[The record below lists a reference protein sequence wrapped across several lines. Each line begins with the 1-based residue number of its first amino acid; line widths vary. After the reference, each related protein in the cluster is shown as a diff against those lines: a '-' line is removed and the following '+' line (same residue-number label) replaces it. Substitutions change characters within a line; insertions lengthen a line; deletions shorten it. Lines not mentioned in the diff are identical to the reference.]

1 MKSNSKHTWTALIP
15 PLRSH
20 HSKARYLEFGRAI
33 VKTLKGFDNETR
45 NDALDALRVEF
56 IRSVGK
62 SRYQDAAALLAAG
75 LVVVDLAVQGWPVRV
90 RAETV
95 EVQPPEQSDAGHSE
109 EKNRIRQQELVKR
122 NSQLRQP
129 SVARFLSSMEQV
141 RLHQGKF
148 ASIFSLMRDGRELAS
163 ALMRARELRDRER
176 DSELSRAVDP
186 YLQFVSSNA
195 EACEFT
201 GLRLMDVWRYFRH
214 TWSNQ
219 YMSVPGRSMQ
229 FLVRDRAAPNHPV
242 IGICALSS
250 PIMQIRERDN
260 WIGWSPEAFLER
272 VRREPS
278 VKLAKW
284 LVATLDDAVQ
294 QIYVDDLVE
303 DGIASLREIANP
315 KPELIERL
323 LAESERRRKL
333 HHRFV
338 QRSEHKGRQS
348 NLNDESHWQER
359 ARTHLFRSKRALSL
373 ATLLKARIAI
383 KAILG
388 PSPSRTNLVELAG
401 TRAGQDA
408 IRVVL
413 RKAKGDRVGISVAD
427 ISVCGAVQ
435 PYNAVLGGKLVA
447 MLATSPEV
455 VGAYHDRYR
464 QSESEIASAMAGRPV
479 VRKPHLVLLGT
490 TSLYGIGSSQYNRI
504 RIPAEKVGGA
514 AGAQIEYKE
523 LGHSESFGTSQYSDE
538 TVLALTDYAQQ
549 CEGGQR
555 VNSIFGEGV
564 SPKLRK
570 VRQGLDALGFPSS
583 LLLQHHRRRIVYG
596 ISLVSNLGDYLIGAD
611 KAPKYLYHLQPRRE
625 ASDRI
630 AEWWRERWLHR
641 RIESDEV
648 LAAVEKHTLVAPVR
662 HGARVTRPT
671 GGAEQVCLFNEAT

>member
-1 MKSNSKHTWTALIP
+1 MKSIPKRTWTALSP
-15 PLRSH
+15 PLRGH
-20 HSKARYLEFGRAI
+20 HSRAMYLDFGSALSKA
-33 VKTLKGFDNETR
+33 VKNADEATR
-45 NDALDALRVEF
+45 SDALDFLRSDFVKA
-56 IRSVGK
+56 VGK
-62 SRYQDAAALLAAG
+62 SRYQDAPALLAAG
-75 LVVVDLAVQGWPVRV
+75 LVIVDLAVQGWPLRV
-90 RAETV
+90 RADTV
-95 EVQPPEQSDAGHSE
+95 EVQPPEQSGAGHAE
-109 EKNRIRQQELVKR
+109 EKSRVRQQELVKR
-122 NSQLRQP
+122 NSQLRQL
-129 SVARFLSSMEQV
+129 SVARFLNSMEQT
-141 RLHQGKF
+141 RLHHGKF
-148 ASIFSLMRDGRELAS
+148 VSIYSLMRDGRELAS
-163 ALMRARELRDRER
+163 ALQRARAVQGAQRNV
-176 DSELSRAVDP
+176 ELSRVVDP

-201 GLRLMDVWRYFRH
+201 GLRLRDVWRYFRH

-242 IGICALSS
+242 LGICALSS

-260 WIGWSPEAFLER
+260 WIGWSPEIFLER
-272 VRREPS
+272 VRCDPS
-278 VKLAKW
+278 AKLAKW
-284 LVATLDDAVQ
+284 LLSTLNEAVN
-294 QIYVDDLVE
+294 QIYVDDLIE
-303 DGIASLREIANP
+303 DAIVSLREIASP
-315 KPELIERL
+315 TPALVERL
-323 LAESERRRKL
+323 LAESLRRRKL

-348 NLNDESHWQER
+348 NLHDEGHWYER
-359 ARTHLFRSKRALSL
+359 SRTHLFRSKRALSL

-383 KAILG
+383 KAGLG
-388 PSPSRTNLVELAG
+388 QRPSRAMLAELAG

-435 PYNAVLGGKLVA
+435 PYNAILGGKLVA
-447 MLATSPEV
+447 MLAASPEV
-455 VGAYHDRYR
+455 VGTYHERYR
-464 QSESEIASAMAGRPV
+464 QSESEIASSMAGRSV
-479 VRKPHLVLLGT
+479 IRKPHLVLLGT

-504 RIPAEKVGGA
+504 RIPAERVGGS
-514 AGAQIEYKE
+514 AGEQIEYKE

-538 TVLALTDYAQQ
+538 TVLALVDYAQQ

-570 VRQGLDALGFPSS
+570 VRQGLDLLGFPSE

-596 ISLVSNLGDYLIGAD
+596 ISLISNLCDYLIGAD
-611 KAPKYLYHLQPRRE
+611 KTPKYLYRLQPRRE
-625 ASDRI
+625 GSFRI
-630 AEWWRERWLHR
+630 ADWWRERWLHR

-662 HGARVTRPT
+662 HGARVTRPA
-671 GGAEQVCLFNEAT
+671 GGVEQTSLFSEAG

>member
-1 MKSNSKHTWTALIP
+1 MKSQSTRAWAALTP
-15 PLRSH
+15 PLRGH
-20 HSKARYLEFGRAI
+20 HSRAAYLELGKAVAKAVKIVDEEARTEAI
-33 VKTLKGFDNETR
+33 
-45 NDALDALRVEF
+45 DALRADF
-56 IRSVGK
+56 IKTVGK
-62 SRYQDAAALLAAG
+62 SRYQESAALLAGG
-75 LVVVDLAVQGWPVRV
+75 LVIIDLAIQGWPIRV
-90 RAETV
+90 RAEAV
-95 EVQPPEQSDAGHSE
+95 EVQPPEQSGVGLAE

-129 SVARFLSSMEQV
+129 SVARFLDSMEQV

-148 ASIFSLMRDGRELAS
+148 VSIFSVMRDGRELAAS
-163 ALMRARELRDRER
+163 LSDAREKTGSDRDDALARI
-176 DSELSRAVDP
+176 VDP
-186 YLQFVSSNA
+186 YIQFVSSNS
-195 EACEFT
+195 ETCEFT

-242 IGICALSS
+242 MGICALSS

-260 WIGWSPEAFLER
+260 WIGWNPEAFLDR
-272 VRREPS
+272 VRNQPS
-278 VKLAKW
+278 AKLAKW
-284 LVATLDDAVQ
+284 LVSTLNEAIQ
-294 QIYVDDLVE
+294 QIYLDDLVE
-303 DGIASLREIANP
+303 DGIVSLREITNP
-315 KPELIERL
+315 KPEVIERL
-323 LAESERRRKL
+323 LSESIRRRKL

-338 QRSEHKGRQS
+338 QRSDHKGRQS
-348 NLNDESHWQER
+348 NLHDEEHWYER

-383 KAILG
+383 KGSLG
-388 PSPSRTNLVELAG
+388 RNSSRDGLIGLVE
-401 TRAGQDA
+401 TKSGQEA

-413 RKAKGDRVGISVAD
+413 RKAKADRVGISVAD

-435 PYNAVLGGKLVA
+435 PYNAMLGGKLVA
-447 MLATSPEV
+447 MLAASPEV
-455 VGAYHDRYR
+455 VGAYHERYR
-464 QSESEIASAMAGRPV
+464 QSESEIASSMAGRPV
-479 VRKPHLVLLGT
+479 IRKPHLVLLGT

-514 AGAQIEYKE
+514 VGQQIEYKE

-538 TVLALTDYAQQ
+538 TVLALTEYAQQ

-570 VRQGLDALGFPSS
+570 VRQGLDALDFPSS

-596 ISLVSNLGDYLIGAD
+596 ISLISNLADYLIGAD
-611 KAPKYLYHLQPRRE
+611 KTPRYLYRLRPRGE
-625 ASDRI
+625 ATNQI
-630 AEWWRERWLHR
+630 ASWWRERWLHR
-641 RIESDEV
+641 RIESHEV

-662 HGARVTRPT
+662 HGARVVRPA
-671 GGAEQVCLFNEAT
+671 GSAEQASLFNEAS

>member
-1 MKSNSKHTWTALIP
+1 MKSNTKHAWTALSP
-15 PLRSH
+15 QLRSRH
-20 HSKARYLEFGRAI
+20 ARGMYLEFASAI
-33 VKTLKGFDNETR
+33 ATVLESVDEDVR
-45 NDALDALRVEF
+45 NDALEVLRVDF
-56 IRSVGK
+56 IKAVGK
-62 SRYQDAAALLAAG
+62 SRYQEAPALLAAG
-75 LVVVDLAVQGWPVRV
+75 LVIIDLAVQGWPLCVDANV
-90 RAETV
+90 V
-95 EVQPPEQSDAGHSE
+95 KVQPPEQSEVGHAD
-109 EKNRIRQQELVKR
+109 EKRRVRQQELVKR

-129 SVARFLSSMEQV
+129 SVLRFITSMEQV

-148 ASIFSLMRDGRELAS
+148 VSIYSLMRDGRELVS
-163 ALMRARELRDRER
+163 ALLGARQLEGTER
-176 DSELSRAVDP
+176 DADLARAIDP
-186 YLQFVSSNA
+186 YLQFVRSNA
-195 EACEFT
+195 DTCEFT

-272 VRREPS
+272 VRREPTE
-278 VKLAKW
+278 KLAKW
-284 LVATLDDAVQ
+284 LVATLNDAVD
-294 QIYVDDLVE
+294 QIYADDLIE
-303 DGIASLREIANP
+303 DAVVTVPEIVNP
-315 KPELIERL
+315 TLAIVDRL
-323 LAESERRRKL
+323 LEESIWCRKL

-348 NLNDESHWQER
+348 NLHNAAHWHDR

-383 KAILG
+383 KAAFG
-388 PSPSRTNLVELAG
+388 SRPSRTRLAKLAG

-413 RKAKGDRVGISVAD
+413 RKAKADRVGISVAD

-455 VGAYHDRYR
+455 VGEYHQRYR
-464 QSESEIASAMAGRPV
+464 CSESEIASSMAGRPV
-479 VRKPHLVLLGT
+479 IRKPHLVLLGT
-490 TSLYGIGSSQYNRI
+490 TSLYGVGSSQYNRI
-504 RIPAEKVGGA
+504 RIGSEKIGGA
-514 AGAQIEYKE
+514 PGRQIEYKE

-596 ISLVSNLGDYLIGAD
+596 VALIENLGDYLIGAD
-611 KAPKYLYHLQPRRE
+611 KAPKYLYRLQSRRE

-630 AEWWRERWLHR
+630 AAWWRERWLHR

-648 LAAVEKHTLVAPVR
+648 IAAVEKHTLVAPVS
-662 HGARVTRPT
+662 HGARVSRPADS
-671 GGAEQVCLFNEAT
+671 AEQPAAFSEST

>member
-1 MKSNSKHTWTALIP
+1 MKSRTKHIWTALVP
-15 PLRSH
+15 PMRGQRSR
-20 HSKARYLEFGRAI
+20 AMYLELGRAI
-33 VKTLKGFDNETR
+33 AKTLKGTDDEKRCDT
-45 NDALDALRVEF
+45 LDALRGDF

-62 SRYQDAAALLAAG
+62 NRYQDAPALLAAG
-75 LVVVDLAVQGWPVRV
+75 LVIVDLAVQGWPVRV
-90 RAETV
+90 RAEAV
-95 EVQPPEQSDAGHSE
+95 EVQPPEQSGTGLAE
-109 EKNRIRQQELVKR
+109 EKNRVRQQELVKR
-122 NSQLRQP
+122 NSQLRKP
-129 SVARFLSSMEQV
+129 SVAHFLSSMEQV
-141 RLHQGKF
+141 RLHQRKF
-148 ASIFSLMRDGRELAS
+148 VSIFSLMRDGRDLAS
-163 ALMRARELRDRER
+163 ALLRARQLEGSER
-176 DSELSRAVDP
+176 DAELARAVDP
-186 YLQFVSSNA
+186 YLQFVSSNV
-195 EACEFT
+195 ETCKFT

-242 IGICALSS
+242 MGICALSS

-278 VKLAKW
+278 AKLANW
-284 LVATLDDAVQ
+284 LVATLDNAVQ
-294 QIYVDDLVE
+294 QIYTDDLVE
-303 DGIASLREIANP
+303 DAIASLREIANP
-315 KPELIERL
+315 TPELVERL
-323 LAESERRRKL
+323 QAESVRRRKL

-348 NLNDESHWQER
+348 NLYDDDHWYER

-383 KAILG
+383 RAAFG
-388 PSPSRTNLVELAG
+388 RRPSLAGLVGLVE

-447 MLATSPEV
+447 MLAASPEV
-455 VGAYHDRYR
+455 IGAYHERYR
-464 QSESEIASAMAGRPV
+464 YSESEIASSMAGQPV

-504 RIPAEKVGGA
+504 RIPAEKVGGSV
-514 AGAQIEYKE
+514 GEQIEYKE

-538 TVLALTDYAQQ
+538 AVLALTDYSQQ

-570 VRQGLDALGFPSS
+570 VRQGLDALGFPSQF
-583 LLLQHHRRRIVYG
+583 LLQHHRRRIVYG
-596 ISLVSNLGDYLIGAD
+596 VALISNLGDYLIGAD
-611 KAPKYLYHLQPRRE
+611 KAPKYLYRLQPRRE

-630 AEWWRERWLHR
+630 AGWWRERWLHR

-648 LAAVEKHTLVAPVR
+648 MAAVAKHTLIAPVR
-662 HGARVTRPT
+662 HGARVTRPA
-671 GGAEQVCLFNEAT
+671 GGTEQPSLFNETS